1 MSSAPTDTPLVSVCI
16 PTYNY
21 AGFLPRTIDSVLDQT
36 LQDFE
41 LIVVDDASSD
51 DTDEVLARYAD
62 DPRVTYIRNEV
73 NRGLFANFNYAA
85 SLARGRH
92 LKFLCA
98 DDWLAPEFLERTA
111 ALLES
116 DDRLGMVTN
125 SHVLTSADEEP
136 LTIEY
141 APFDDRAFVP
151 RQEAVDQLILWHYPV
166 GRPTNV
172 LIRRSVFE
180 EVGGFDGNF
189 APTGD
194 LQLWL
199 RVLEGHDLGSVRA
212 PLCFVRSHDTKTH
225 AFANDP
231 TAMVFTVWR
240 DAAERGSL
248 VDAPRLR
255 RALNREAV
263 RCTVFAIDAALHR
276 KWGQARHVMNYVRPN
291 VSRLG
296 FPFVFLGQVPR
307 IASNFLIRMRAVRSG
322 RLLLIDETA
331 SLGPSKADG
340 IPGMK

>member
-1 MSSAPTDTPLVSVCI
+1 MSAAPTDTPLVSVCI

-21 AGFLPRTIDSVLDQT
+21 ARFLPRTIDSVLDQT
-36 LQDFE
+36 LEDFE

-51 DTDEVLARYAD
+51 DTDEVMEQYAD
-62 DPRVTYIRNEV
+62 DPRVTYIRNET
-73 NRGLFANFNYAA
+73 NRGLFANFNFAA

-111 ALLES
+111 SLLDS
-116 DDRLGMVTN
+116 DERIGMVTN
-125 SHVLTSADEEP
+125 SHVLTSADEQP

-141 APFDDRAFVP
+141 APFEGRAFIP
-151 RQEAVDQLILWHYPV
+151 RQEAVDQLILWHYPI

-172 LIRRSVFE
+172 LIRRDVFE
-180 EVGGFDGNF
+180 QVGGFDGDF

-199 RVLEGHDLGSVRA
+199 RVLERHDLGGVRE

-225 AFANDP
+225 AFADDP

-240 DAAERGSL
+240 DAAKRGTL
-248 VDAPRLR
+248 VDPPRLR
-255 RALNREAV
+255 RALDREAV

-276 KWGQARHVMNYVRPN
+276 QWLQARHVMAYVRPN
-291 VSRLG
+291 VSRLK
-296 FPFVFLGQVPR
+296 FPFVFLSQVPR
-307 IASNFLIRMRAVRSG
+307 IATNFLTRQRAVRSG

-331 SLGPSKADG
+331 SLGPPRDQG
-340 IPGMK
+340 VPETG